1 MCLITDSNIPLV
13 AEEDIEVYKVM
24 EVMTDKKGSPF
35 GVPPYRPL
43 YRYHPGKNQ
52 SSEYDITMYGN
63 KPIKTSPSGLYYM
76 VEAGYLHAYV
86 DWHAATHLYTHTL
99 LNSGGTLYSACKI
112 VKMTVP
118 KGTKYFLGND
128 NDIAAET
135 LVWNPEEQT
144 VKN

>member
-24 EVMTDKKGSPF
+24 EVMTDEKGSPF
-35 GVPPYRPL
+35 GVPPYRPI

-63 KPIKTSPSGLYYM
+63 KPVKTSPSGRYYI

-86 DWHAATHLYTHTL
+86 DLYAASPLHTKVL
-99 LNSGGTLYSACKI
+99 QNSGGTTTVKI
-112 VKMTVP
+112 IKMTIP
-118 KGTKYFLGND
+118 KGTKYFLGNGG
-128 NDIAAET
+128 NEIASEV

>member
-24 EVMTDKKGSPF
+24 EVTTGLGGSPI
-35 GVPPYRPL
+35 GIPPYRPL

-52 SSEYDITMYGN
+52 SYEYDITMYGN
-63 KPIKTSPSGLYYM
+63 KPIKTSPYGQCYI

-86 DWHAATHLYTHTL
+86 DRYAASPLHTQL
-99 LNSGGTLYSACKI
+99 LRNDTAIKI
-112 VKMTVP
+112 VKMTIP
-118 KGTKYFLGND
+118 KGTKYFLGNGG
-128 NDIAAET
+128 NEIASEV

-144 VKN
+144 V

>member
-13 AEEDIEVYKVM
+13 AKEDIEVYKVM
-24 EVMTDKKGSPF
+24 EVMTDKMGSPF

-43 YRYHPGKNQ
+43 YHYHPGKNQ

-63 KPIKTSPSGLYYM
+63 KPVKTSPSGQYYM
-76 VEAGYLHAYV
+76 VEAGYLHAYD
-86 DWHAATHLYTHTL
+86 DWYAASHLYTHML
-99 LNSGGTLYSACKI
+99 LNSGGTATIKI